1 VRRPAAK
8 APQERSAPAA
18 QAIPTPLSPEGIAAM
33 VAELWEQHHRL
44 DTQFIAFKKA
54 GDTFHADAYS
64 VAADDTFTRIRTLEA
79 LGTQVRP
86 VTLRDAVAALTLIH
100 SAIYTSVVNEEPAT
114 EKEVAALLQNAVWSL
129 AVIARHCDYDLAGIH
144 RGQLTDTERKIARG
158 EVPA

>member
-1 VRRPAAK
+1 
-8 APQERSAPAA
+8 
-18 QAIPTPLSPEGIAAM
+18 M

-44 DTQFIAFKKA
+44 DTQFLDFKKA

-64 VAADDTFTRIRTLEA
+64 VAADDTFRRIRTLEE

-100 SAIYTSVVNEEPAT
+100 SAIYTSVLNEEPTT

-129 AVIARHCDYDLAGIH
+129 AIIARHCDYDLAGIH
-144 RGQLTDTERKIARG
+144 RDQLTDIERKIARG